1 VKLDD
6 IILMVFIASSQ
17 LLMLVAIAALITG
30 WPLGRKRGV
39 SGPPGPLARGIE
51 RDGRKL

>member
-1 VKLDD
+1 VKPGD
-6 IILMVFIASSQ
+6 IILATFVVSSE

-30 WPLGRKRGV
+30 WPPRRKRVV

>member
-1 VKLDD
+1 VKLGD
-6 IILMVFIASSQ
+6 IILVVFIASSQ
-17 LLMLVAIAALITG
+17 LLMVFAIVALITG
-30 WPLGRKRGV
+30 WPPGRKRVV